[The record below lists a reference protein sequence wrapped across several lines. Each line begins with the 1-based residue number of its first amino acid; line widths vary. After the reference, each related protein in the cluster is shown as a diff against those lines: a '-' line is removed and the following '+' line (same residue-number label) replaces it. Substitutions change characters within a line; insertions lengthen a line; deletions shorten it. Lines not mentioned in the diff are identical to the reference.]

1 MHKISRDKTEVPWQL
16 DAEMLSVIPGEAA
29 LAVPLSLLGVHAVS
43 KRLTA
48 KPTLNAI
55 FALCLFFFFVNV
67 KILLGCLSVREN
79 RF

>member
-1 MHKISRDKTEVPWQL
+1 MLWQL
-16 DAEMLSVIPGEAA
+16 DTEMLSVILGEGA
-29 LAVPLSLLGVHAVS
+29 LVVPLSLLGVHAVS

-55 FALCLFFFFVNV
+55 FALCPPPFFLVKV
-67 KILLGCLSVREN
+67 KILLGFLSVSEN

>member
-1 MHKISRDKTEVPWQL
+1 MHKINRDKTEMPWQL

-55 FALCLFFFFVNV
+55 VALCLFFLVNV

>member
-1 MHKISRDKTEVPWQL
+1 MHKINRDKTEMPWQL

-55 FALCLFFFFVNV
+55 FALCLFFFF
-67 KILLGCLSVREN
+67 
-79 RF
+79 FFFW